1 MSTATSKELQDEQS
15 AGVVANMNA
24 EMDEIK
30 AKAKA
35 AYLLKL
41 RAWQA
46 DADARQQEKEER
58 EEAAALS
65 ATAAVAHPAQHQ
77 PHMSDSDPMSIDGGS
92 PTSLAAEEDDEEE
105 GEVTEEVLS
114 RWQPRK
120 LKSAVPASEGSRSS
134 SMSEASGADV
144 VKQRQSIADTQRVVD
159 RVQAG
164 TTENSRP
171 SPATAS
177 KANTEQR
184 PPNNPLAVPKSS
196 SGTSRHEGRVLDE
209 TKRSSTSSSRDTI
222 PAKRPSLED
231 LARIVK
237 KLKQTPQPPPKD
249 SNASAG
255 GLPALKISKKSGTSL
270 KEMSNRVTPEVT
282 TEIAERPPA
291 WYKTLK
297 PMTTRN
303 PDERNAQVL
312 LERLKADVKKAKTSK
327 GDMQQTFEN
336 IREELHKLAFEKVSG
351 PLLRTCRALHDVD
364 GLPQL
369 FDASFMGSIKVPWD
383 VQADAEELYNKWCRQ
398 IFETD
403 LLRGII
409 AGKSATKH
417 QEKSVDTIDPAYD
430 GKVSSK
436 FHGNGLLLN
445 GQWWP
450 TQLAAV
456 RDGAHGHT
464 IAGISGTS
472 GEGGYSCIMSGGHDY
487 PDEDHGDWVKYCGTD
502 STDGSVTE
510 PTHRMLESEKSGKPV
525 RLIRSHNLKSDFAP
539 EIGFRYDGLYKVVG
553 NVNLDG
559 VDSTRQRHQ
568 FKLVRLPDQDSIRG
582 KEPGKRPTEQ
592 EIKAHKEHKRLRG

>member
-1 MSTATSKELQDEQS
+1 MDTATSKALQDEQS
-15 AGVVANMNA
+15 ARVVANMNA

-41 RAWQA
+41 RAC
-46 DADARQQEKEER
+46 
-58 EEAAALS
+58 
-65 ATAAVAHPAQHQ
+65 ATAAVAHSAQHQ
-77 PHMSDSDPMSIDGGS
+77 PHMSDNDPMSIDGES
-92 PTSLAAEEDDEEE
+92 PTSLTAEEADEEE
-105 GEVTEEVLS
+105 GEVIEEVLS

-120 LKSAVPASEGSRSS
+120 LKSVVPASEGSRSS
-134 SMSEASGADV
+134 SMSEASGADS
-144 VKQRQSIADTQRVVD
+144 VKKRQSTADTHQPVAD
-159 RVQAG
+159 RAQVAAR
-164 TTENSRP
+164 EKLSP

-177 KANTEQR
+177 KANNEQK
-184 PPNNPLAVPKSS
+184 PSNSPLAVAKSS
-196 SGTSRHEGRVLDE
+196 LGTSRYDGGVLEE
-209 TKRSSTSSSRDTI
+209 TKRSSFSSSRDVI
-222 PAKRPSLED
+222 PAKRPSLND
-231 LARIVK
+231 PTRTVK
-237 KLKQTPQPPPKD
+237 KPKQIPQPPSKD
-249 SNASAG
+249 SNTSAG
-255 GLPALKISKKSGTSL
+255 GLAALKISKRSGTSL
-270 KEMSNRVTPEVT
+270 KKMSDRVTPEMT

-291 WYKTLK
+291 WYKRLK
-297 PMTTRN
+297 PMATRN

-312 LERLKADVKKAKTSK
+312 LERLKADVKKAKISK
-327 GDMQQTFEN
+327 GNIQQIFEN

-351 PLLRTCRALHDVD
+351 PLLRTCRALHDED

-369 FDASFMGSIKVPWD
+369 FDASFMGSIEVPWD

-409 AGKSATKH
+409 AGKAATKH

-559 VDSTRQRHQ
+559 VDSSRQRHQ
-568 FKLVRLPDQDSIRG
+568 FKLVRLPGQDPIRG

-592 EIKAHKEHKRLRG
+592 EIKAYKEHKRLRG